1 MFKAPPTS
9 ITPLIVLVYLLV
21 TPAIQ
26 AAHPAD
32 HLQLIELDG
41 FSNKETTS
49 QKALKILHLRLK
61 KASRHSAIDEAK
73 LNNALRVALRES
85 GMFKRIL
92 EPWQEQADAITVEI
106 VGCLGSE

>member
-32 HLQLIELDG
+32 DLQLTELDG

-61 KASRHSAIDEAK
+61 KASVT
-73 LNNALRVALRES
+73 L
-85 GMFKRIL
+85 
-92 EPWQEQADAITVEI
+92 
-106 VGCLGSE
+106 